1 MVLDAADDGALDHVK
16 GHDLGVGVAGFV
28 LNLEANVFKILGIPK
43 GLEIAP
49 QRVCIVRVARPAEN
63 SGLQSFRADAAISV
77 ESDFSDSR
85 SGLLWR
91 RRRHTYLWLRR
102 GRRHWRAGSDLG
114 SQWQP

>member
-16 GHDLGVGVAGFV
+16 GHNLGVGVAGFI

-63 SGLQSFRADAAISV
+63 PGLQSFRADAAISV

-85 SGLLWR
+85 SGLLWLR
-91 RRRHTYLWLRR
+91 RRRS
-102 GRRHWRAGSDLG
+102 HWRAGSDLG
-114 SQWQP
+114 SQWQS